1 MSDLSDE
8 IAQLLDGAERKLD
21 GATEIIGYEGC
32 SSKAADLAYTGTAD
46 ALNLV
51 TKAFLRRGGQVGL
64 RERSARAQ
72 LQDVMRQL
80 HRSGV
85 RPLPDEDALATII
98 DERNGSVHEGAASA
112 SELGTVTAAVT
123 VVRDYLRLVRRLA

>member
-1 MSDLSDE
+1 
-8 IAQLLDGAERKLD
+8 
-21 GATEIIGYEGC
+21 
-32 SSKAADLAYTGTAD
+32 
-46 ALNLV
+46 
-51 TKAFLRRGGQVGL
+51 
-64 RERSARAQ
+64 
-72 LQDVMRQL
+72 MRQV
-80 HRSGV
+80 HRSGL